1 MNLRLMFR
9 SAGPAG
15 PAGPVAPAGPVGPLD
30 YSREYTVRI

>member
-1 MNLRLMFR
+1 MNLRLIFR
-9 SAGPAG
+9 SAG